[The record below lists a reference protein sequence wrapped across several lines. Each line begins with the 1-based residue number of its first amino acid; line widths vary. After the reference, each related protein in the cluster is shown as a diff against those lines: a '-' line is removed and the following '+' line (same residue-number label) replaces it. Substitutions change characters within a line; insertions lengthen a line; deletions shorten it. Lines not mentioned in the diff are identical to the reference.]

1 MPKVYK
7 KKSRKPFRCLYC
19 QPWVIFTLVS
29 VFLCWLYIVKYLS
42 GSSLLCKCYYSKSI
56 PKVCCVNVI
65 TQSLYQK
72 SKDEKMLSQT
82 EKNFGYTKVTSA
94 MLISHFR
101 GLLIVFLRKIKC
113 NEESADSVLEFS
125 TEIYI
130 FIKHPQKLRFFIFFD
145 K

>member
-1 MPKVYK
+1 M
-7 KKSRKPFRCLYC
+7 
-19 QPWVIFTLVS
+19 
-29 VFLCWLYIVKYLS
+29 
-42 GSSLLCKCYYSKSI
+42 CKCYYSKSI